1 MKLENILLADDGHI
15 KIADFGLCKYL
26 LTPERTTQ
34 TFCGT
39 PEYLA
44 PEGKF
49 YFIFFVFLLIIIVLM
64 DKNYNVAV
72 DWWSL
77 GVVLHEMIVGKLPF
91 NAPVQVNLEYFNV
104 FLIET

>member
-1 MKLENILLADDGHI
+1 
-15 KIADFGLCKYL
+15 
-26 LTPERTTQ
+26 
-34 TFCGT
+34 
-39 PEYLA
+39 
-44 PEGKF
+44 
-49 YFIFFVFLLIIIVLM
+49 M